1 MYVMTLD
8 QRGSSRG
15 EDIVPSTLRRLN
27 ELSRRDGL
35 VLRFERTAGD
45 EMQGTLSSPQA
56 VVGVVTATLR
66 ADSWRI
72 GIGVGE
78 VTMPLPRSTRAAR
91 GTAYVAA
98 RAAIE
103 AARTSPQHL
112 SVVGAPGY
120 GGLDM
125 VSFDRAITNAE
136 SALWLLTSL
145 LRRRTPDGWQVVD
158 LVNTGMSQREA
169 AEQLEISASAV
180 SQRLRRAGF
189 LEEQRGRDL
198 ASSLLALG
206 ETA

>member
-27 ELSRRDGL
+27 ELSQRDGL

-56 VVGVVTATLR
+56 VVEVVTATLR

-78 VTMPLPRSTRAAR
+78 VTTPLPRSTRAAR

-206 ETA
+206 EAA